1 MRHASLA
8 TPIALAAGLWLA
20 ACASDPSVTDP
31 APPGIPVDFSGSA
44 FRLEIDVASG
54 RVSVQPP
61 LSPSRQ
67 ATGEGP
73 SFSLIG
79 SEGVQVHT
87 GVCTWSSVPNNS
99 KQKRCSFDLSLTNRL
114 GATDL
119 TTPTTFPNLPAGT
132 TGIVVFPWTAA
143 ALGVPGGSATPT
155 ADWDYAPANL
165 FNDFGGCSGGKT
177 SDCYRSERYTSP
189 LYGGSTSE
197 TRRVGF
203 DVDKSAQSVQAYIV
217 VAADLR
223 DNPRMTARIGS
234 TMDGY
239 AYRVAT
245 STGFIDTFNSNGGIL
260 VGAGF
265 TFFDERIVDRGLY
278 SFPLADLPAG
288 VTIVSATLR
297 LSQTLATDD
306 GYERMGDLLVDHLDP
321 GPSLDVLDFFPI
333 LPIGTRV
340 GTLSTDAT
348 LGYKEMEVT
357 RSVSDDLV
365 NARARAGF
373 LLSFANESS
382 VGVAAFEDSE
392 NHLASGL
399 LPQLVVV
406 YRNR

>member
-1 MRHASLA
+1 MRPVTFA
-8 TPIALAAGLWLA
+8 PFALAASLWLA
-20 ACASDPSVTDP
+20 ACATDQSPTAPSLPAAPTDLS
-31 APPGIPVDFSGSA
+31 GIA
-44 FRLEIDVASG
+44 FRLDIETSTG
-54 RVSVQPP
+54 RISVHPP
-61 LSPSRQ
+61 GGSPQSSDAQR
-67 ATGEGP
+67 P
-73 SFSLIG
+73 SLSLIG
-79 SEGVQVHT
+79 SDGVAVHA
-87 GVCTWSSVPNNS
+87 GGCAWSAVPNNT
-99 KQKRCSFDLSLTNRL
+99 KLQRCTFDLSLTNRL
-114 GATDL
+114 ESIDL
-119 TTPTTFPNLPAGT
+119 VTPTSFPKLPAGAS
-132 TGIVVFPWTAA
+132 GLVVFPWTAG
-143 ALGVPGGSATPT
+143 ALGAPGGGATPT
-155 ADWDYAPANL
+155 ADWDNAPANM
-165 FNDFGGCSGGKT
+165 FNDFSGCTSGKT

-189 LYGGSTSE
+189 LYGGGSSE

-245 STGFIDTFNSNGGIL
+245 STGFIDTFDPNGGIL
-260 VGAGF
+260 VGAAF
-265 TFFDERIVDRGLY
+265 TFFGDRIVDRGLY

-382 VGVAAFEDSE
+382 VGVVEFEDSE
-392 NHLASGL
+392 NHFASGL
-399 LPQLVVV
+399 LPELVVV